1 MNISSKDSQILKI
14 AVPSIVTNITVPLL
28 GLVDVGIVGHIG
40 DAAYIGAIAVGTTIF
55 NIIYWMFGFLRM
67 GTGGLT
73 SQAYGKRD
81 FHEMVLLLSRSLMI
95 ALSVSLVMLV
105 LQNLIFSG
113 AVGIIAPSAETRS
126 LVSVYFGI
134 CIWGMPAMLCL
145 YSLTGWFIGMQN
157 TRIPMFVSITQNIVN
172 IVASMWLVFGFGMKI
187 DGVAAGTVIAQY
199 TGLMMALFLLF
210 WKYGRLRKYFDH
222 HRLFCRQAM
231 MQFFKV
237 NRDIFV
243 RTLFFISVN
252 VYFTHVGAIQG
263 DMILAVNTL
272 LLQMFTIFSYIMDG
286 FAYAAEALSGKFY
299 GARNR
304 AALDAIIKR
313 LFGWGLVMAVIFTTL
328 YLTGGKS
335 FLSILTSDAGVIDAS
350 SEYFL
355 WAVMIP
361 VAGIAAF
368 VWDGVFVG
376 ITETAGM
383 LVSSMI
389 AAAVFFIVYLT
400 ASPYIGN
407 HALWMAFI
415 SFLAMRGI
423 SQTVIFKI
431 KEKKLPF

>member
-1 MNISSKDSQILKI
+1 MKINGKDSQILQI

-40 DAAYIGAIAVGTTIF
+40 NAAYIGAIAVGTTIF

-73 SQAYGKRD
+73 SQAYGKRN
-81 FHEMVLLLSRSLMI
+81 FSEMVLLLSRSLMI
-95 ALSVSLVMLV
+95 ALMVSVVML
-105 LQNLIFSG
+105 LLKQFIFNG
-113 AVGIIAPSAETRS
+113 AIDIIAPSSETAA
-126 LVSVYFGI
+126 LVAVYFNI

-145 YSLTGWFIGMQN
+145 YGLTGWFIGMQN

-172 IVASMWLVFGFGMKI
+172 IAASMWLVFGLGMKI

-222 HRLFCRQAM
+222 RSLFCKEAM
-231 MQFFKV
+231 LQFFKV
-237 NRDIFV
+237 NRDIFL
-243 RTLFFISVN
+243 RTLFFIAVN
-252 VYFTHVGAIQG
+252 LYFTHVGAVQG
-263 DMILAVNTL
+263 DIILAVNTL

-313 LFGWGLVMAVIFTTL
+313 LFGWGLAMAVLFTIV
-328 YLTGGKS
+328 YVSGGRS
-335 FLSILTSDAGVIDAS
+335 FLSLLTSDAEVINAS
-350 SEYFL
+350 SEYFA
-355 WAVMIP
+355 WAVLIP

-368 VWDGVFVG
+368 VWDGVFIG

-383 LVSSMI
+383 LLSSVI
-389 AAAVFFIVYLT
+389 AATVFFTIYLST
-400 ASPYIGN
+400 SPYIHN
-407 HALWMAFI
+407 HALWLAFI

-423 SQTVIFKI
+423 SQTIIFKI
-431 KEKKLPF
+431 KEKKIPF